1 MDKVVAS
8 LVESKIL
15 DYPKILSGIGG
26 VSGRHRGDRKRIIAL
41 TRPGGPGA
49 PWRQMDIR
57 LYPSDSLAY
66 TLLGN
71 TGDDGLMIIMRTI
84 AKRK

>member
-15 DYPKILSGIGG
+15 DYAKILSGIGG
-26 VSGRHRGDRKRIIAL
+26 VSGRHRGRSSESLPD
-41 TRPGGPGA
+41 PSGGPGA